1 MVKKSIYVKAT
12 KNSYLFANFWMTFF
26 WFSFDFEIFELIK
39 RSSHIFQKSA
49 N

>member
-1 MVKKSIYVKAT
+1 
-12 KNSYLFANFWMTFF
+12 MTFF

-49 N
+49 NRVIVTVDFYLAFSLPKNMV